1 MSGASQISDAVPFGR
16 QLLEEG
22 AAFAE
27 ITAHGRRPE
36 DSTGSRGPVAERHEV
51 IVIGGGQ
58 AGLSVGYHLQRAGVP
73 FVILDGRARIGDAWR
88 ERWDSLRLFTPRRFD
103 ALDGMRFP
111 GSAND
116 FPTKDEMADYL
127 ESYATR
133 FGLPVRTSVRVDRLS
148 REGDR
153 YVVMAGG
160 KRLEARHVVIAM
172 SSYQRGVTPAFAS
185 QLDSAIT
192 QIHSADYRRP
202 SQLPEGDILLVGA
215 GNSGAEIAIDLA
227 QAGHRVWISGRDVG
241 QVPFP
246 VRNAMVRRLVLP
258 ILFRIVFHRIMTL
271 STPIGRKVRPKM
283 ISGGF
288 PLIRTRGGDLAAAGV
303 TRVPRMDG
311 VRDGYPLLADG
322 SVRRVTGVV
331 WCTGFDIGRSWIDLP
346 VFDGHGEPIQDRG
359 VVPGQPG
366 LYFVGPHFLYSASS
380 TMIHGIGRDAQH
392 VANRIAGIRSEAGHA
407 ESTPSRLATA

>member
-1 MSGASQISDAVPFGR
+1 MSGATKTSDTRSDSG

-27 ITAHGRRPE
+27 LTALSHGPE
-36 DSTGSRGPVAERHEV
+36 LGIRNPAPIDERHEV

-58 AGLSVGYHLQRAGVP
+58 AGLSVGYHLQRQGVP
-73 FVILDGRARIGDAWR
+73 FVILDARPRIGDAWR
-88 ERWDSLRLFTPRRFD
+88 ERWDSLRLFTPRRYD

-111 GSAND
+111 GVAND

-133 FGLPVRTSVRVDRLS
+133 FRLPVRTGTRVDHLS

-153 YVVMAGG
+153 YLLKVGPR
-160 KRLEARHVVIAM
+160 RLEARHVIIAM
-172 SSYQRGVTPAFAS
+172 SSYQRGVTPTFAT
-185 QLDSAIT
+185 QLDPSIT
-192 QIHSADYRRP
+192 QLHSVDYRRP
-202 SQLPEGDILLVGA
+202 SQLPPGDVLLVGA

-227 QAGHRVWISGRDVG
+227 RDGRRVWISGRDVG

-246 VRNAMVRRLVLP
+246 VQSPMVRRLLLP
-258 ILFRIVFHRIMTL
+258 ILFRIVFHRILTL
-271 STPIGRKVRPKM
+271 DTPIGRKARPKL
-283 ISGGF
+283 IRGGM
-288 PLIRTRGGDLAAAGV
+288 PLIRTRDRDLAAAGV
-303 TRVPRMDG
+303 TRAPRMEG

-322 SVRRVTGVV
+322 TVRRVSSVV
-331 WCTGFDIGRSWIDLP
+331 WCTGFNMGQSWIDLP
-346 VFDGHGEPIQDRG
+346 VFDSYGEPIQERG
-359 VVPGQPG
+359 VVPDEPG

-392 VANRIAGIRSEAGHA
+392 VAKRIAEVRM
-407 ESTPSRLATA
+407 TTM